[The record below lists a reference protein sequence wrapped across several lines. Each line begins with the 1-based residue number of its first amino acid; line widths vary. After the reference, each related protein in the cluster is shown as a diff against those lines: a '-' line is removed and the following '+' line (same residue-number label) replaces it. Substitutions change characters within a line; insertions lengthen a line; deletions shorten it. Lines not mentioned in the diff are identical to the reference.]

1 MTSSSADPKT
11 LYERNLIALAEH
23 VSFDFAQGLATFRSD
38 LELVKDDGSGLLNIK
53 VGDRVLYPTGAEP
66 FAARQVAEYVEEP
79 QRLSLR
85 PSPPASDSALIS
97 DHAVASLY
105 NRFGSKLVT
114 AQRDPE
120 LMAGYLTIFGL
131 GLGLQISPL
140 LERLNVRNLVIADG
154 TPAFLTLSMQAIEWA
169 EIIATVSERGGRV
182 IFAFDGDPIA
192 LSNKV
197 YEAMRGP
204 DRGLLDGSYIYGH
217 YRMPILERAL
227 ALFMESLPVIG
238 DSDGFFEDE
247 CLMLRNAAANIADK
261 NVHVLA
267 PGAATS
273 GAPPAI
279 VVGSGPSIDGE
290 IETLRRL
297 RDRCLLIS
305 GGTGLGVLLE
315 AGLKPDFHCE
325 IENVPDILT
334 VNQTAAAKHD
344 LAGIRLIAASTV
356 DPLLPHLFEETIF
369 ILREN
374 LSPTRLFGNPD
385 LVLPMAGPTVTHLAC
400 RTAMALGCKDVYLFG
415 VDLGS
420 VDAERHHSGA
430 SIYNL
435 SDDPYWRGGAAMEK
449 LTIPAAGN
457 FREQVFTSRE
467 FAFARLYFSTLAS
480 LNRDFRIHNCSDG
493 VRIEG
498 APAQRGAELDLAPA
512 GVDAGALTDG
522 LPVLSVSQ
530 DRVDRS
536 MQGLGDAM
544 SVLAPKVAGIAGR
557 TTTEILAVNDG
568 LKSVLADSDGANAEA
583 TAKFMMAGTLQM
595 VLQTGNSLYGRV
607 SPGRRKDVAAETA
620 KALARA
626 VWQMAEV

>member
-1 MTSSSADPKT
+1 
-11 LYERNLIALAEH
+11 
-23 VSFDFAQGLATFRSD
+23 
-38 LELVKDDGSGLLNIK
+38 VKDDGSGLLNIK

-290 IETLRRL
+290 
-297 RDRCLLIS
+297 
-305 GGTGLGVLLE
+305 
-315 AGLKPDFHCE
+315 
-325 IENVPDILT
+325 
-334 VNQTAAAKHD
+334 
-344 LAGIRLIAASTV
+344 
-356 DPLLPHLFEETIF
+356 
-369 ILREN
+369 
-374 LSPTRLFGNPD
+374 
-385 LVLPMAGPTVTHLAC
+385 
-400 RTAMALGCKDVYLFG
+400 
-415 VDLGS
+415 
-420 VDAERHHSGA
+420 
-430 SIYNL
+430 
-435 SDDPYWRGGAAMEK
+435 
-449 LTIPAAGN
+449 
-457 FREQVFTSRE
+457 
-467 FAFARLYFSTLAS
+467 
-480 LNRDFRIHNCSDG
+480 
-493 VRIEG
+493 
-498 APAQRGAELDLAPA
+498 
-512 GVDAGALTDG
+512 
-522 LPVLSVSQ
+522 
-530 DRVDRS
+530 
-536 MQGLGDAM
+536 
-544 SVLAPKVAGIAGR
+544 
-557 TTTEILAVNDG
+557 
-568 LKSVLADSDGANAEA
+568 
-583 TAKFMMAGTLQM
+583 
-595 VLQTGNSLYGRV
+595 
-607 SPGRRKDVAAETA
+607 
-620 KALARA
+620 
-626 VWQMAEV
+626 

>member
-1 MTSSSADPKT
+1 MTTSSAEPKT

-23 VSFDFAQGLATFRSD
+23 VSFEFAQSLATLQSD
-38 LELVKDDGSGLLNIK
+38 LELVTEPKTGLLNIR
-53 VGDRVLYPTGAEP
+53 VGERTMYPTGAEP
-66 FAARQVAEYVEEP
+66 FAARQVAEYLEKP

-85 PSPPASDSALIS
+85 PPPPDPNSNLVSDR
-97 DHAVASLY
+97 AVASLH

-114 AQRDPE
+114 TQRDPE
-120 LMAGYLTIFGL
+120 LISGYLTIFGL

-154 TPAFLTLSMQAIEWA
+154 TPAFLALSMQAIEWA
-169 EIIATVSERGGRV
+169 EIIATLADRGGRV
-182 IFAFDGDPIA
+182 HFAFDADPVA

-204 DRGLLDGSYIYGH
+204 DRGLLDGSYIFGH
-217 YRMPILERAL
+217 YRMPVLERAL
-227 ALFMESLPVIG
+227 SLFMESVPVIG

-247 CLMLRNAAANIADK
+247 CLMLWNAAANLADK
-261 NVHVLA
+261 TVRILSPTNEKLDV
-267 PGAATS
+267 
-273 GAPPAI
+273 PPAI
-279 VVGSGPSIDGE
+279 VVGSGPSIDAE
-290 IETLRRL
+290 IETIRRL

-305 GGTGLGVLLE
+305 GGTGMGVLLE

-334 VNQTAAAKHD
+334 VNQTAAVKHD

-356 DPLLPHLFEETIF
+356 DPLLPPLFEETIF
-369 ILREN
+369 VLREA

-400 RTAMALGCKDVYLFG
+400 RTAMTFGCRDIYLFG

-420 VDAERHHSGA
+420 VEADRHHSGA

-480 LNRDFRIHNCSDG
+480 LNPDFKIHNCSDG

-498 APAQRGAELDLAPA
+498 APAKRGAELDLPP
-512 GVDAGALTDG
+512 VTTDAASLIAG
-522 LPVLSVSQ
+522 LPVLTVPQAS
-530 DRVDRS
+530 VDRA
-536 MQGLGDAM
+536 MQSLGHAM
-544 SVLAPKVAGIAGR
+544 SVLAPNIAGMAGHGASDI
-557 TTTEILAVNDG
+557 EAINDG
-568 LKSVLADSDGANAEA
+568 LKAALAGRDGDSPEA
-583 TAKFMMAGTLQM
+583 TAQFMMAGTLQM

-607 SPGRRKDVAAETA
+607 SPGRRPEVVAETA

-626 VWQMAEV
+626 TWEMAEV

>member
-23 VSFDFAQGLATFRSD
+23 VSFDFAHGLATFQSD
-38 LELVKDDGSGLLNIK
+38 LELVKEDASGLLNIK
-53 VGDRVLYPTGAEP
+53 VGDRFLYPTGAEP
-66 FAARQVAEYVEEP
+66 FAARQVAEYVEKP

-85 PSPPASDSALIS
+85 PSPPAPGSALIS
-97 DHAVASLY
+97 DHAVASLH

-114 AQRDPE
+114 TQRDPD
-120 LMAGYLTIFGL
+120 LIAGYLTIFGL

-169 EIIATVSERGGRV
+169 DIIATVSERGGRV
-182 IFAFDGDPIA
+182 TFIFDGDPVA

-217 YRMPILERAL
+217 YRLPVLERAL

-261 NVHVLA
+261 NVPVLA
-267 PGAATS
+267 PGVAA
-273 GAPPAI
+273 AQPFPAI

-290 IETLRRL
+290 IENLRRL

-344 LAGIRLIAASTV
+344 LAGIRLVAASTV
-356 DPLLPHLFEETIF
+356 DPLLPPLFEETIF
-369 ILREN
+369 VLREN

-400 RTAMALGCKDVYLFG
+400 RAAMAMGCRDIYLFG

-420 VDAERHHSGA
+420 VEAERHHSGA

-449 LTIPAAGN
+449 LTIPATGN

-480 LNRDFRIHNCSDG
+480 LNPDFRIYNCSDG

-498 APAQRGAELDLAPA
+498 APAQPGSALSLAPVT
-512 GVDAGALTDG
+512 VDVAALIDG
-522 LPVLSVSQ
+522 LPILSVPH
-530 DRVDRS
+530 DRVDRA

-544 SVLAPKVAGIAGR
+544 SALAPKIAGIAGR
-557 TTTEILAVNDG
+557 TTVDMLAVNDG
-568 LKSVLADSDGANAEA
+568 LKSVLVNSDGDTAEPTA
-583 TAKFMMAGTLQM
+583 TFMMAGTLQM

-607 SPGRRKDVAAETA
+607 SPGRRADVAAETA

-626 VWQMAEV
+626 AWEMAEV